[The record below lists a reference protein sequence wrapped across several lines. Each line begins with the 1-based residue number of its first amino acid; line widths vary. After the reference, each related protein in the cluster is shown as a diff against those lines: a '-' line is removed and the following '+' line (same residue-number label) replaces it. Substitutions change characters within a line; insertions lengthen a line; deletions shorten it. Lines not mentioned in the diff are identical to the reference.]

1 MRGEH
6 IKHEKG
12 LGYKSY
18 LKNYISKTTRYRDK
32 SRRTRKRKYN
42 KNLKVL
48 SPILEKKERCPNG
61 TRRNKKT
68 SICESNDNNNNN
80 NKPKRKRCPNGTR
93 KNRKTKECNVKK

>member
-12 LGYKSY
+12 LGYNNY

-61 TRRNKKT
+61 TRRNKKNL
-68 SICESNDNNNNN
+68 ICESKH

>member
-6 IKHEKG
+6 IKNEKD
-12 LGYKSY
+12 LGYNKY
-18 LKNYISKTTRYRDK
+18 LKNYISKTNRYRDK
-32 SRRTRKRKYN
+32 SRKTRKRVYN

-80 NKPKRKRCPNGTR
+80 KPKRKRCPNGTR